1 MTTDGTKKSVAGIVA
16 ETLKA
21 AGIKYAFGIP
31 GGGMI
36 PIIDELRLADIQ
48 FVLSRHEA
56 AAAYM
61 ADGYARIRR
70 GPAACMGIM
79 GPGAANLVSGI
90 AHAFLDRSPIL
101 AFTGQHPDSIY
112 PIQPHQRIDLQALFR
127 PITKLTTVL
136 PPACAGQVLV
146 DALRVA
152 QTPRQ
157 GPVHIQINHDVTQSA
172 AGDSYRHRPVRPH
185 AIPIEGEIARARE
198 LLQESRFPVIVAGLG
213 LEPEGPYQ
221 ELRTLAEGLNAPVI
235 LTPKAKGALAA
246 SHPLYAGVI
255 GLTSREAPF
264 DLLFRS
270 DLIMATGLD
279 VVELVAPWT
288 LQQPLLYIDQAP
300 NVDPSLPAILE
311 IQGSIRKTL
320 QALATITYGNSQ
332 WEAQEISGVRPV
344 LPDNEH
350 GDLIP
355 SQILRI
361 LQELLPPE
369 AIITCDVGSHKL
381 HIGKYWPAET
391 PNSFLISN
399 GLSIMGYALPAAI
412 GAKLAEPER
421 TVVCL
426 VGDGG
431 FAMVMAELETA
442 RRLGLSL
449 LVIVLVDHA
458 LSLIK
463 LKQEATGYLPIGT
476 TFGTMDYAGLARGC
490 GAQGIAVETPWDFA
504 AAVVLGLKTGG
515 PFVIAARIDTREY
528 IEF

>member
-1 MTTDGTKKSVAGIVA
+1 MRKNVTQKSVAGIVA
-16 ETLKA
+16 ETFNK

-36 PIIDELRLADIQ
+36 PLIEELRLAGIR
-48 FVLSRHEA
+48 FILARHEA
-56 AAAYM
+56 AAAFM
-61 ADGYARIRR
+61 ADGYARIGR
-70 GPAACMGIM
+70 GPAVCMGIM
-79 GPGAANLVSGI
+79 GPEATNLVPGI
-90 AHAFLDRSPIL
+90 ANAFLDRSPIL
-101 AFTGQHPDSIY
+101 ALTGQHPDSIY

-136 PPACAGQVLV
+136 PPANASQVLV
-146 DALRVA
+146 NALRVA

-157 GPVHIQINHDVTQSA
+157 GPVHIQINHDVTQSP
-172 AGDSYRHRPVRPH
+172 AGDDYYPRPTLLYTSNRG
-185 AIPIEGEIARARE
+185 GEIEAARS
-198 LLQESRFPVIVAGLG
+198 LLQDSRFPVIVAGVG

-221 ELRTLAEGLNAPVI
+221 ELRAFAEGLNAPVI
-235 LTPKAKGALAA
+235 LTPKAKGALPA

-264 DLLFRS
+264 DLLLQS
-270 DLIMATGLD
+270 DLVITIGLD

-288 LQQPLLYIDQAP
+288 LQKPMLTIDQAP
-300 NVDPSLPAILE
+300 NIDPSLPASLE
-311 IQGSIRKTL
+311 IQGYIGPTL
-320 QALATITYGNSQ
+320 QELAKAFYGNSQ
-332 WEAQEISGVRPV
+332 WEAQEISRVRPM
-344 LPDNEH
+344 LPDNKR

-361 LQELLPPE
+361 LQEVLPQD

-412 GAKLAEPER
+412 GAKLAQPER

-426 VGDGG
+426 IGDGG
-431 FAMVMAELETA
+431 FGMVMAELETA
-442 RRLGLSL
+442 RRVGLSL
-449 LVIVLVDHA
+449 VVVVFVDHA

-463 LKQEATGYLPIGT
+463 LKQEATGYLPLGT
-476 TFGTMDYAGLARGC
+476 TFGEMDYVSLARGC
-490 GAQGIAVETPWDFA
+490 GAQGIAVDTAWDFA
-504 AAVVLGLKTGG
+504 AAVAQGMENEG

-528 IEF
+528 TEF